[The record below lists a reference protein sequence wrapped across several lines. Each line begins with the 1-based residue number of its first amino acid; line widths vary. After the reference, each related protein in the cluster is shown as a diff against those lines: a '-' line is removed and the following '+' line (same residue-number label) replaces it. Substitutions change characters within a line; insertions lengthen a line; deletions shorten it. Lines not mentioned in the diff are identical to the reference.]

1 LIHFYKRY
9 KWHLVLVAPQPNLL
23 LVGLEVPNLLLVGLE
38 VLEQQ
43 LPSQVL
49 GLEDLEQHLHNLQ
62 QGLEHQ
68 PLLNLVLGLV
78 GLEHQPLLNL
88 VLGLVGLEHQPL
100 LSLVLG
106 LEDLAPLP
114 LVVLGLEAL
123 GQQLHNHPLGL
134 ADLAQLQL
142 SLQQGLGVSEQQL
155 HNQALD
161 LEGLEQ
167 QLRSLVLGLVD
178 LVQQVNPVLEDL
190 VDLEPLLLRQAQGL
204 EDLGRINPLGSV
216 QHLGLQLALPLGHQA
231 QGLEEGLLPQH
242 KQQQTLASQTRV
254 LTLWRA
260 FTTQCCTATC
270 TMTRETPS

>member
-1 LIHFYKRY
+1 
-9 KWHLVLVAPQPNLL
+9 
-23 LVGLEVPNLLLVGLE
+23 VGLEVPNLLLVGLE

-62 QGLEHQ
+62 Q
-68 PLLNLVLGLV
+68 